1 MVNSK
6 SKLKLIFFHSSL
18 VGFCEFVREQIEA
31 TEDDKGL
38 DEIMKHLILGAKS
51 ELIDIKVNLSK
62 KELKRLEAE
71 HKAFFDK
78 HIEGGSYLAGF
89 NFYLAKIEDFLGSVS
104 ADKRK
109 HSATINPKRTA
120 RLEQMQGLLTTA
132 LAILTVEYE
141 KHLGLTETQAEDE
154 AEKAGTII
162 ENFESMFERK
172 AA

>member
-71 HKAFFDK
+71 HKAFFDQ
-78 HIEGGSYLAGF
+78 HIEGGSYLTGF

-109 HSATINPKRTA
+109 VGVSANPKRIA
-120 RLEQMQGLLTTA
+120 RLEQMQGLLTSA
-132 LAILTVEYE
+132 LQILEAEYE
-141 KHLGLTETQAEDE
+141 KELKYTEKQIDSEV
-154 AEKAGTII
+154 EKAADLIGSY
-162 ENFESMFERK
+162 EAMFNKR

>member
-6 SKLKLIFFHSSL
+6 AKLKLIFFHSSL
-18 VGFCEFVREQIEA
+18 FGFCEFVRSQIETA
-31 TEDDKGL
+31 EDDKGFN
-38 DEIMKHLILGAKS
+38 EVMKHLMLGARS
-51 ELIDIKVNLSK
+51 ELIDIKVKLTK
-62 KELKRLEAE
+62 KELKRMEAE

-109 HSATINPKRTA
+109 NAATLNPKRIA
-120 RLEQMQGLLTTA
+120 RLEQMQGLLATA
-132 LAILTVEYE
+132 LEILTVEYE
-141 KHLGLTETQAEDE
+141 KHMGMTADQVEKE
-154 AEKAGTII
+154 AEKAGAII
-162 ENFESMFERK
+162 EGFESVFGRR